1 MRQSA
6 SGSKATKSAIPNL
19 QSAFRLNLNFNY
31 QLKIHKKEAK
41 TKKEVLADSRENSGQ
56 TQPQLWHVAN
66 HVLMAAMLMKVV
78 VAL

>member
-1 MRQSA
+1 
-6 SGSKATKSAIPNL
+6 
-19 QSAFRLNLNFNY
+19 LNFNY